1 MECRTTHEIIDEM
14 IIQVVAGLRLF
25 SVDYVNSSDTE
36 NNLVLDKF
44 KIFKKKNLCAYIFY
58 RFILVFVKIIEP

>member
-44 KIFKKKNLCAYIFY
+44 KIF
-58 RFILVFVKIIEP
+58 